1 MPNTF
6 ITDLTAYIESEGLAT
21 RGQDL
26 FVSGWFDDD
35 GVPNVDV
42 NQIMIDE
49 TGSVESDKDIPV
61 LKPTIQFMC
70 RNQDYMTARSK
81 LWDLYS
87 LFHQKHEYVM
97 GDTQV
102 MQSMAIQE
110 PGFIGQNA
118 NGLEIFSFNVI
129 FEIRNTY

>member
-1 MPNTF
+1 MSNTF
-6 ITDLTAYIESEGLAT
+6 ITDLTAYIEDQEIAT

-26 FVSGWFDDD
+26 FVSGWFDGD
-35 GVPNVDV
+35 GIADVSV

-70 RNQDYMTARSK
+70 RNQEYMTARSK
-81 LWDLYS
+81 LWSLYN

-97 GDTQV
+97 GSTEV

-110 PGFIGQNA
+110 PSFIGQNPD
-118 NGLEIFSFNVI
+118 GLEIFSFNVI
-129 FEIRNTY
+129 FHVRNNY

>member
-1 MPNTF
+1 MSNTF
-6 ITDLTAYIESEGLAT
+6 ITDLTAYIQAQGIAT
-21 RGQDL
+21 PGQDL

-49 TGSVESDKDIPV
+49 TGSVESDKDIPI

-70 RNQDYMTARSK
+70 RNQDYMTARAK
-81 LWDLYS
+81 LWSLYN

-102 MQSMAIQE
+102 RQSMAIQE
-110 PGFIGQNA
+110 PGFIGQNPD
-118 NGLEIFSFNVI
+118 GLEIFSFNVI
-129 FEIRNTY
+129 FDVRNTY